1 MIKIYGRR
9 RNRRINTHV
18 CKREKIREGI
28 KKGPMLSNVVAHYIY

>member
-1 MIKIYGRR
+1 MDEEEIGELI
-9 RNRRINTHV
+9 HV